1 MRNSSITSFQKCPYN
16 YYLRYQLELETLKNQ
31 DPDNPLY
38 VGTAIHYGAET
49 EFAFKMLENYTNNYY
64 LIGDKHINEMMKLE
78 ALLPKVL
85 EIKHSL
91 GEKFTHEYYFTS
103 GTFHGT
109 VDLIVHSDDGTVDL
123 YDYKYCSKKSV
134 EKYKESAQLHLYK
147 YFLEQ
152 QGFKVNKLGFIFIP
166 KTYIRQKKTED
177 LYQFR
182 KRLQQELEKLQPT
195 VHYLEYDHN
204 KVIEALLTG
213 ITALET
219 KEYTKNVCD
228 TCKFCEYQN
237 YCLKGED
244 YEIMNLPQNVR
255 REAVIDQNPDTW
267 MYADSYVG
275 KSTFWD
281 SYDDLLFANT
291 DGNTDNTTS
300 PVVRIKDEVTV
311 NGRVSNKKWAW
322 ENFEELVSELEKQYA
337 AATLEFK
344 HLALDLVEDLYE
356 HCRLK
361 VYDENGWQHESD
373 GGYGKGYDMVRVRFT
388 STMKRLKNIGIHII
402 YISKEVKETVTPKNG
417 NAYNTF
423 RPNIQEK
430 IANMLAGTVDLT
442 VRAYVEGENR
452 YIQLQKTD
460 TEFGGGR
467 FDFKTKR
474 CELTKE
480 AFTNALKEAQAG
492 KKIKVEEPKTP
503 VQEEVPTTDS
513 APPIADAEQQSDGTP
528 LEKVPVDEKPK
539 RGRRSKKTE

>member
-1 MRNSSITSFQKCPYN
+1 MRNSAITSFQKCPYN
-16 YYLRYQLELETLKNQ
+16 YHLRYEQQLETLKNQ
-31 DPDNPLY
+31 DSDNPLY
-38 VGTAIHYGAET
+38 VGTAIHYGLET
-49 EFAFKMLENYTNNYY
+49 ESVQSMLNNYTECYY

-78 ALLPKVL
+78 ALLPKALV
-85 EIKHSL
+85 IKHSL
-91 GEKFTHEYYFTS
+91 GEKYTHEYYFTF

-109 VDLIVHSDDGTVDL
+109 VDLIVYDEDGTVDL

-134 EKYKESAQLHLYK
+134 EKYKESPQLHLYK

-182 KRLQQELEKLQPT
+182 KRLLEELEKLQPV
-195 VHYLEYDHN
+195 VHYVEYDHN
-204 KVIEALLTG
+204 KVIDALLTG

-255 REAVIDQNPDTW
+255 REAVIDQNPDLW
-267 MYADSYVG
+267 IYADSYVG
-275 KSTFWD
+275 KSTFVD
-281 SYDDLLFANT
+281 QYDDLLFANT

-322 ENFEELVSELEKQYA
+322 ENFEELVTELEKQYA
-337 AATLEFK
+337 AGTLDFK

-442 VRAYVEGENR
+442 VRAYVEGESR

-467 FDFKTKR
+467 FNFKVKR
-474 CELTKE
+474 CELSKE
-480 AFTNALKEAQAG
+480 AFTDALKEAQAG
-492 KKIKVEEPKTP
+492 KKIKIEEPKAPVEIKEEQQEQQVDIQTD
-503 VQEEVPTTDS
+503 VQEDAQEPT
-513 APPIADAEQQSDGTP
+513 PQVE
-528 LEKVPVDEKPK
+528 EEKPK
-539 RGRRSKKTE
+539 RGRRRKAE

>member
-1 MRNSSITSFQKCPYN
+1 MRNSAISSFDKCPYN
-16 YYLRYQLELETLKNQ
+16 FKLQYLDNLETISNQ
-31 DPDNPLY
+31 DYDNPLY
-38 VGTAIHYGAET
+38 LGTAIHYGAET
-49 EFAFKMLENYTNNYY
+49 ESVDSMIRNYEDNYY
-64 LIGDKHINEMMKLE
+64 LINDKHINEEIKLGK
-78 ALLPKVL
+78 LLPKL
-85 EIKHSL
+85 LKIKHSL
-91 GEKFTHEYYFTS
+91 GDKFTHEYYFTC

-109 VDLIVHSDDGTVDL
+109 VDLIVSQADGTVDI
-123 YDYKYCSKKSV
+123 YDYKYCSKNSV
-134 EKYKESAQLHLYK
+134 EKYKESSQLHVYR

-152 QGFKVNKLGFIFIP
+152 QGFKIGKLGFIFIP
-166 KTYIRQKKTED
+166 KTYVRQRKTED

-182 KRLQQELEKLQPT
+182 QRLESELDSLEVT
-195 VHYLEYDHN
+195 VEYVDYAPN
-204 KVIEALLTG
+204 KVIEAMLTG
-213 ITALET
+213 IVALET
-219 KEYTKNVCD
+219 TVYHKNVSD
-228 TCKFCEYQN
+228 ACKFCKYKE
-237 YCLKGED
+237 YCLEGKD
-244 YEIMNLPQNVR
+244 YMILPQNVR

-322 ENFEELVSELEKQYA
+322 ENFEELVSELEKQHA
-337 AATLEFK
+337 AGTLEFK

-388 STMKRLKNIGIHII
+388 STIKRLKNIGIHII

-442 VRAYVEGENR
+442 VRAYVEGDSR

-467 FDFKTKR
+467 FNFKQKR
-474 CELTKE
+474 CELSKE
-480 AFTNALKEAQAG
+480 AFMDALKEAQKG
-492 KKIKVEEPKTP
+492 KKVKVEEPKVESMPVEEFTDVPEETPTQEETVSETP
-503 VQEEVPTTDS
+503 VEEV
-513 APPIADAEQQSDGTP
+513 
-528 LEKVPVDEKPK
+528 PK
-539 RGRRSKKTE
+539 RGRRSRKIE

>member
-1 MRNSSITSFQKCPYN
+1 MRNSAISTFEKCPYN
-16 YYLRYQLELETLKNQ
+16 YYLRYQQNLEVIPNQ
-31 DPDNPLY
+31 DADNPLY
-38 VGTAIHYGAET
+38 AGTAIHYGAEK
-49 EFAFKMLENYTNNYY
+49 ESISKMLKNYEDNYY
-64 LIGDKHINEMMKLE
+64 LIGDKHINEEIKLE
-78 ALLPKVL
+78 ALLPKLL
-85 EIKHSL
+85 EVKRSL
-91 GEKFTHEYYFTS
+91 GEKYTHEYYFTC

-109 VDLIVHSDDGTVDL
+109 VDLIVHQEDGTVDL
-123 YDYKYCSKKSV
+123 YDYKYCSKNSV
-134 EKYKESAQLHLYK
+134 EKYKESPQLHLYK
-147 YFLEQ
+147 YFLEK

-166 KTYIRQKKTED
+166 KTYVRQKKTED

-182 KRLQQELEKLQPT
+182 TRLQQELDKLQPT
-195 VHYLEYDHN
+195 VHYLEYDPI
-204 KVIEALLTG
+204 KVMDALT
-213 ITALET
+213 IAVTALET
-219 KEYTKNVCD
+219 KEFTKSVGD
-228 TCKFCEYQN
+228 MCKFCEYEN
-237 YCLKGED
+237 YCLKQED
-244 YEIMNLPQNVR
+244 YELMNLPQNIR

-337 AATLEFK
+337 GGTLEFK

-467 FDFKTKR
+467 FNFKAKR
-474 CELTKE
+474 CELSKE
-480 AFTNALKEAQAG
+480 AFLEALKEAQAG
-492 KKIKVEEPKTP
+492 KKIKVEVPKLESVKEETPQEELAMTAEEFTTPPEETP
-503 VQEEVPTTDS
+503 VEVQQE
-513 APPIADAEQQSDGTP
+513 A
-528 LEKVPVDEKPK
+528 PK
-539 RGRRSKKTE
+539 RGRRSRKTE